1 MRLSN
6 VMELEFRREGLAAA
20 PLEWLERLE
29 GARYKLDLTI
39 IWIKHRG

>member
-6 VMELEFRREGLAAA
+6 VLELEFRREGLAAA
-20 PLEWLERLE
+20 PLERLE

-39 IWIKHRG
+39 IWIKLRG